1 MKCKS
6 TVLKNHS
13 NIRRAILANFYCG
26 LRTPWDHMYSK
37 GVWSMVCF
45 LLPRCKCH
53 PGCIQAQRPAGR
65 ASWPAALCTSSLLHI
80 WMYLG
85 STTNHQR
92 PKIQPMA
99 QFFCCA
105 AQTNVLKK
113 SIHVDAQ
120 RICRKG
126 KNTGREERRR
136 ENNLRHFGSG
146 WYLCGWE

>member
-1 MKCKS
+1 
-6 TVLKNHS
+6 
-13 NIRRAILANFYCG
+13 
-26 LRTPWDHMYSK
+26 
-37 GVWSMVCF
+37 MVCF

-99 QFFCCA
+99 QFFVV
-105 AQTNVLKK
+105 VLHKPTYLK
-113 SIHVDAQ
+113 SQ
-120 RICRKG
+120 YMMTLKEY
-126 KNTGREERRR
+126 KEREKIQGERRDA
-136 ENNLRHFGSG
+136 GKTI
-146 WYLCGWE
+146 